1 MTSANEFEGLV
12 LPYGAVSD
20 TGTVFEP
27 GSLAGCN
34 GRFVVLNWEHSV
46 AIGVAKRLEGAL
58 LT

>member
-27 GSLAGCN
+27 GSLAGCHQR
-34 GRFVVLNWEHSV
+34 GLVGGLRCSFKGE
-46 AIGVAKRLEGAL
+46 AL
-58 LT
+58 CKA